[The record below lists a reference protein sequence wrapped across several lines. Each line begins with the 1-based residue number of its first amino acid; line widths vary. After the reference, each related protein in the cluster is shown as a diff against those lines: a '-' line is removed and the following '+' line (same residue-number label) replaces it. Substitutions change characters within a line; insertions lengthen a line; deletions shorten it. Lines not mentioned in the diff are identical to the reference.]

1 MTIAALTRAVPKL
14 SKNRFAFS
22 TLGRVGETIVFPREH
37 PGLDYKFNWSLNADG
52 VTPTKKSAFRLM
64 AGKEFDLKLAG
75 LNIPKQKK
83 IKASVA
89 SKMPEAGTAELSF
102 DEFDFAL
109 QAAKDS
115 LSNAENLYVPEGHAS
130 GSDVGVRVICNDPD
144 LAANVSTSLLDRM
157 PKKDP
162 ESLRITIYVVKSEGE
177 EFSGYAIEE
186 EDGQSV
192 SAVAIMSKNPVEGLV
207 ATGIDLSLAAFE
219 ADAAAA
225 AAEATE

>member
-1 MTIAALTRAVPKL
+1 M
-14 SKNRFAFS
+14 
-22 TLGRVGETIVFPREH
+22 
-37 PGLDYKFNWSLNADG
+37 
-52 VTPTKKSAFRLM
+52 
-64 AGKEFDLKLAG
+64 
-75 LNIPKQKK
+75 
-83 IKASVA
+83 
-89 SKMPEAGTAELSF
+89 
-102 DEFDFAL
+102 
-109 QAAKDS
+109 
-115 LSNAENLYVPEGHAS
+115 YVPEGHAS

-144 LAANVSTSLLDRM
+144 LSANVSTSLLDRM

-192 SAVAIMSKNPVEGLV
+192 SAVAIMSKKPVEGLV